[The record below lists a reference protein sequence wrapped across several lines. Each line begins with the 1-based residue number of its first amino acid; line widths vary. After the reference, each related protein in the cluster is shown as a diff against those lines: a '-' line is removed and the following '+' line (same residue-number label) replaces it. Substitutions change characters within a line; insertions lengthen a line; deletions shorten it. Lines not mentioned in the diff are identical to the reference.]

1 MLVGCAEVLQG
12 GAVSCDFVDLDLE
25 EPRVAM
31 ISCDDIDSAVPFVTE
46 RVKVDLGR
54 LKVRSEQH
62 ELGAFPIY
70 FKSRFLPAD
79 FSGRDRQIAYEAALM
94 ATGLFKTD
102 AAEPKW
108 TTVLAALSAVS
119 TV

>member
-1 MLVGCAEVLQG
+1 MLSMDMAHRG
-12 GAVSCDFVDLDLE
+12 LDELE
-25 EPRVAM
+25 
-31 ISCDDIDSAVPFVTE
+31 
-46 RVKVDLGR
+46 
-54 LKVRSEQH
+54 
-62 ELGAFPIY
+62 AFPIY

-94 ATGLFKTD
+94 ATGLFKAD

-108 TTVLAALSAVS
+108 TTVLAALGTMS